1 MGLPR
6 GSVKQGRGGAVQR
19 VAEGKNPGL
28 MLAAAVCGCGGV
40 LTIDWASSFRRC
52 CALLLLHFHYCGEH
66 QFYKLKTR

>member
-40 LTIDWASSFRRC
+40 LTIGHRASAAAAPFFCFIFITVVNTSFIS
-52 CALLLLHFHYCGEH
+52 
-66 QFYKLKTR
+66 

>member
-28 MLAAAVCGCGGV
+28 RNLRLAAAVCGCGGV
-40 LTIDWASSFRRC
+40 LTIGHRASAAAAPFFC
-52 CALLLLHFHYCGEH
+52 FI
-66 QFYKLKTR
+66 FITVVNTRFIS